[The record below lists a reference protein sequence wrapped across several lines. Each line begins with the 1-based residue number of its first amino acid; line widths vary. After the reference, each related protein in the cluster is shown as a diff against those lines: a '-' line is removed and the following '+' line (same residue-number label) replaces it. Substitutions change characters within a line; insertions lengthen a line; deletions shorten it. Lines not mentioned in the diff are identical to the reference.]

1 MVKQGIKSHVG
12 HLAAALAFVGS
23 FCFFQFAYPYHLA
36 RREQLN
42 LFVFDG
48 DYIAQTYRGIA
59 SPVRF
64 VADFLEQ
71 FFHLPVVAP
80 LIVALLLVG
89 IGYVAYRI
97 CRHFMGRWPSLIVG
111 ALFFAWSFM
120 REMGNLYQTR
130 YTLVTLGYLSLV
142 LLALQFRKAWLR
154 PVAAVVFL
162 AAGFWALGQ
171 PWHKDYGKPW
181 STPKLDYE
189 RLIGLDI
196 ETTREN
202 WDKVLELS
210 KVDLYMEEASYCFNL
225 AHAMKGNLGE
235 TLLNHSQNHL
245 YTLLFPVSSE
255 RTVFTNTLAGE
266 AWFQLGDMTVA
277 EQSAIT
283 ALQASPKHTGVR
295 FLVRLARVNLAMGED
310 AAAMKYLDILSKT
323 LFYGKWARGMMPAH
337 QDEAA
342 RAQLAEMRKKVIRK
356 DFVHN
361 SDKPRSILYAL
372 LEADPGNR
380 PAREYLLCF
389 DLMGYNLDGFI
400 EDLAPER
407 IKGHLY
413 DEAILIWLS
422 RNDRLNPE
430 EVTRYGVDLSEVDR
444 MGRFGRNPNAFK
456 NTYWY
461 YYLVAMQEAQ
471 QQQQ

>member
-12 HLAAALAFVGS
+12 QLAAALAFIGS

-64 VADFLEQ
+64 AADFLEQ

-89 IGYVAYRI
+89 IGFVAYKI

-120 REMGNLYQTR
+120 RETGNLYQTR
-130 YTLVTLGYLSLV
+130 YTLVVLGYLSLI

-154 PVAAVVFL
+154 PFAAVVL
-162 AAGFWALGQ
+162 IAAGIWVLGS
-171 PWHKDYGKPW
+171 PFHKDYGKWW
-181 STPKLDYE
+181 STPKVGYE
-189 RLIGLDI
+189 RVIGLDV
-196 ETTREN
+196 ETSREN
-202 WDKVLELS
+202 WDKVLKLS
-210 KVDLYMEEASYCFNL
+210 EVDLYMEEASYCYNL

-235 TLLNHSQNHL
+235 TLLNHSQNHHV
-245 YTLLFPVSSE
+245 TLLFPVSTD

-283 ALQASPKHTGVR
+283 ALQASPKHTGAR
-295 FLVRLARVNLAMGED
+295 FLVRLARVNLVMGED
-310 AAAMKYLDILSKT
+310 GAARKYLDILSKT
-323 LFYGKWARGMMPAH
+323 LFYGKWARSVMPGN
-337 QDEAA
+337 QDEATKAQIAEA
-342 RAQLAEMRKKVIRK
+342 RSKMMKG

-361 SDKPRSILYAL
+361 SGDPRPMLTAL

-389 DLMGYNLDGFI
+389 DLMCYDLDGFMA
-400 EDLAPER
+400 DLAPEKP
-407 IKGHLY
+407 KGHLY

-422 RNDRLNPE
+422 QNGRLNPE
-430 EVTRYGVDLSEVDR
+430 EVARYGVDVSNVDR
-444 MGRFGRNPNAFK
+444 MGRFGQNPNAFK

-461 YYLVAMQEAQ
+461 YYLVAMEKAQ
-471 QQQQ
+471 QQ